1 MDQGTGE
8 TGQDAVMEMRDVYY
22 GNIRGLCLNVRPGE
36 CVVLQDMDNSIL
48 EDLRIFW
55 RGQGRTRDRS

>member
-1 MDQGTGE
+1 MFALKGIEEYDRWVRQQMDQGTGE

-36 CVVLQDMDNSIL
+36 CVVL
-48 EDLRIFW
+48 
-55 RGQGRTRDRS
+55 